1 VSTDE
6 TFGERLKRL
15 RKVRGL
21 SATRLG
27 AAAGIEANAIF
38 KLEGGTSKEPGFFV
52 GTRLAEILGVPARE
66 LAFGDQSRPDLEL
79 RLDGIELAMEITPK
93 TPVEAKRKRGLVEA
107 IAAAM
112 MRVDGAIEV
121 INAHTS
127 PVSQVVEPFPLEEL
141 RATVTE
147 LADAL
152 AEVQTR
158 LSCLEEES
166 FSRNKNASTKR
177 RA

>member
-52 GTRLAEILGVPARE
+52 GTRLAEILGVSARE

-79 RLDGIELAMEITPK
+79 CVDGIELAVEIMPK
-93 TPVEAKRKRGLVEA
+93 MPFDAKKKRALLEA

-112 MRVDGAIEV
+112 SKADEV
-121 INAHTS
+121 IS
-127 PVSQVVEPFPLEEL
+127 
-141 RATVTE
+141 ATVPSISQMTEALPLDDLQTTVAE
-147 LADAL
+147 LADKM
-152 AEVQTR
+152 AEMQAR
-158 LSCLEEES
+158 LSHLEEES
-166 FSRNKNASTKR
+166 ARNRNTRPKIKS
-177 RA
+177 